1 MKNKSNKVSSAAAS
15 GAVALIFLILGFQI
29 AIFSGNVF
37 KFRQEAK
44 AGAVA
49 EGDVTDGAVADGA
62 TSYGAV
68 ADGAVTE
75 GAEGDARSASAVS
88 AEPEAGEEQ
97 LLGSSEKVRASG
109 RQSRASSEKGRA
121 SVRQSRAS
129 SGESRNSSGEQP
141 QVSSRRG
148 QSGANSGERGNS
160 SGEQSALRQALEAS
174 GSRERDYSDS
184 RTVIAERL
192 AKKKAETF
200 EFDPNT
206 VTLDELC
213 RLGFS
218 ERQAQVILNYRDKG
232 GRFRSAK
239 NFEKM
244 YVVDSAAF
252 ARLEPYIRIPKL
264 DLNSADSEAL
274 LTLRGI
280 GPYYASKILDYRRR
294 LGGSFTTLDQLLEID
309 GFDRSRLDGFRDD
322 VELRRVPSGFNIWE
336 ATQAQLEAH
345 PYIGSYAAK
354 GIIRF
359 KRTVDTLSWS
369 LPALVDAGI
378 LTPDK
383 AAKLQP

>member
-49 EGDVTDGAVADGA
+49 EGAVTEGAV
-62 TSYGAV
+62 TEGAV
-68 ADGAVTE
+68 TEGAVTE
-75 GAEGDARSASAVS
+75 GAEGDVRSASSVS
-88 AEPEAGEEQ
+88 AEPEAGE
-97 LLGSSEKVRASG
+97 
-109 RQSRASSEKGRA
+109 SRA
-121 SVRQSRAS
+121 
-129 SGESRNSSGEQP
+129 P
-141 QVSSRRG
+141 
-148 QSGANSGERGNS
+148 

-239 NFEKM
+239 DFEKM

-252 ARLEPYIRIPKL
+252 TRLEPYIRIPKL

-294 LGGSFTTLDQLLEID
+294 LGGSFTSLDQLLEID
-309 GFDRSRLDGFRDD
+309 GFDRARLDGFRED
-322 VELRRVPSGFNIWE
+322 VELKRVPSGFNIWE

-383 AAKLQP
+383 AAKLH